1 MAKKKVEEAP
11 AGSPAW
17 MATFSDLMNL
27 LLCFFVLLFSM
38 STVDAQK
45 FEMVVNSMQ
54 AAFSIN
60 PAGGA
65 TIVNGTLIGAGINQ
79 MPDIANYFGDTMSE
93 GEGNLGEDQMAG
105 GEDTEGDMKEPEE
118 GNPGDISGEGEDEA
132 DQIAQAMM
140 DAEAAAKLMEKEGLE
155 ESENMAQDIA
165 KQAAEMGIQDL
176 IEIDFNGQYVRI
188 TLNGALLFESG
199 SAELRSEALPLVD
212 RLARIIDNYPSN
224 TVEVEGHTDNVP
236 IASSSKYEDNDVLS
250 MYRAL
255 YVANRL
261 RDVSTVPESHIYS
274 SGRGAYYPL
283 ADNSTAEGRA
293 RNRRVEIKIYNGFN
307 SDNVD

>member
-1 MAKKKVEEAP
+1 MKPYNVEVF
-11 AGSPAW
+11 
-17 MATFSDLMNL
+17 T
-27 LLCFFVLLFSM
+27 
-38 STVDAQK
+38 QK

-65 TIVNGTLIGAGINQ
+65 TIVNGTLIGAGISQ
-79 MPDIANYFGDTMSE
+79 MPDEANYFGDTMSM
-93 GEGNLGEDQMAG
+93 GEGDTGEDLIAG
-105 GEDTEGDMKEPEE
+105 GEDTEGDMKEPADGNVGDTGEE
-118 GNPGDISGEGEDEA
+118 PQDAVE
-132 DQIAQAMM
+132 QAMM
-140 DAEAAAKLMEKEGLE
+140 DSEAAAKLMEEEGLE
-155 ESENMAQDIA
+155 ESENMASDIA

-199 SAELRSEALPLVD
+199 SAELKSEALPLVD
-212 RLARIIDNYPSN
+212 KLARIIDNYPSN

-236 IASSSKYEDNDVLS
+236 ISSDSKYEDNDVLS

-261 RDVSTVPESHIYS
+261 RDVSEVSDAHIYS
-274 SGRGAYYPL
+274 SGRGSYYPL